1 MQSALTAIFL
11 VFSLGA
17 LAQPQDSTPREPDPG
32 FYENVQADQLPQ
44 FPGGPGRLAEYIQSN
59 LVIPY
64 IRLDDDTT
72 VTVNVDFV
80 VEHTGMVSNVR
91 VRRPGFRQLDKEV
104 TVLFNNMPPWQPG
117 YLNRKPV
124 SLNLTIPVSV
134 NLGNTRRKPYNVPAP
149 ELSNLPQYR
158 GGGKALA
165 YFIRKNMRYPSEAR
179 KAGIGGAVTV
189 EFLVMSNGAVGNPG
203 TLGNAI
209 GYGLEEEAI
218 RIVEKMPRW
227 IPAKLEG
234 QPVTARHKV
243 IIRFEPPKQPVSK
256 EKTD

>member
-44 FPGGPGRLAEYIQSN
+44 FPGGPGRLAEYIRSN

-104 TVLFNNMPPWQPG
+104 TVLFNN
-117 YLNRKPV
+117 RAI
-124 SLNLTIPVSV
+124 ST
-134 NLGNTRRKPYNVPAP
+134 A
-149 ELSNLPQYR
+149 
-158 GGGKALA
+158 
-165 YFIRKNMRYPSEAR
+165 
-179 KAGIGGAVTV
+179 
-189 EFLVMSNGAVGNPG
+189 NP
-203 TLGNAI
+203 
-209 GYGLEEEAI
+209 
-218 RIVEKMPRW
+218 
-227 IPAKLEG
+227 
-234 QPVTARHKV
+234 
-243 IIRFEPPKQPVSK
+243 
-256 EKTD
+256 